1 MVNILRDGNS
11 QFLNYH
17 FLVAIL
23 DKMCVLGYDQYCL
36 LLIPLFLNSILTAQ
50 NQ

>member
-1 MVNILRDGNS
+1 MANILRDGNS
-11 QFLNYH
+11 QFLSH
-17 FLVAIL
+17 H
-23 DKMCVLGYDQYCL
+23 LGYDQYCL